1 MHSTISYPHPN
12 SPIPGCDGII
22 IQKSLLNVVHTN
34 AHDATGITQFFR
46 VELPIET

>member
-1 MHSTISYPHPN
+1 MHSTISYPHPD

-22 IQKSLLNVVHTN
+22 IQENLLNVVHTN
-34 AHDATGITQFFR
+34 VYDATSITQFFR